1 MGRREKARRSP
12 ARAGEESSGAAVH
25 DRCWAREVRD
35 AVRCAGVLLALLLF
49 IDWGLGQ
56 FTLWRGLLWL
66 TLAGLLFL
74 VLLPARVTAGED
86 WLAAR
91 WLLRERRVRT
101 DLLVS
106 VRCLEG
112 VSQRLLLRDAFG
124 ARVAIDP
131 DVLLNNP
138 ALWHRVEAGA
148 RKAAADGLLLCG
160 QTAVRRL
167 SSRVDR
173 ETALAVFKASGLE

>member
-12 ARAGEESSGAAVH
+12 ACAGAESSGVAAH
-25 DRCWAREVRD
+25 DRGWARDVRD
-35 AVRCAGVLLALLLF
+35 A
-49 IDWGLGQ
+49 
-56 FTLWRGLLWL
+56 
-66 TLAGLLFL
+66 
-74 VLLPARVTAGED
+74 VTAGED
-86 WLAAR
+86 WLASR

-131 DVLLNNP
+131 DVLVNNP
-138 ALWHRVEAGA
+138 GLWHRFEVGA
-148 RKAAADGLLLCG
+148 RKAVADGLLLCG

-167 SSRVDR
+167 SARVDR